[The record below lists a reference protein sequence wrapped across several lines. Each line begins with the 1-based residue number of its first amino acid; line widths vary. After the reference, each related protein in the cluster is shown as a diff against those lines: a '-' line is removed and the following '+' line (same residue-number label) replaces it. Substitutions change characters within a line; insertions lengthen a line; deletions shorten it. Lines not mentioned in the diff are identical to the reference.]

1 MLFSDYLIAIM
12 LLRRSVCSFVAQR
25 SVASIIELF
34 SLYYF
39 GYIQIVII
47 WLINKRNYYLLLYS
61 TEIMFDKRYITL
73 HHVPTMVVEF
83 GLCHL
88 FNLNVIYCFCD

>member
-39 GYIQIVII
+39 
-47 WLINKRNYYLLLYS
+47 WLYSNRDYLANQQAKLLFVTIFNRNY
-61 TEIMFDKRYITL
+61 
-73 HHVPTMVVEF
+73 V
-83 GLCHL
+83 
-88 FNLNVIYCFCD
+88 

>member
-39 GYIQIVII
+39 WLYSNI

-73 HHVPTMVVEF
+73 HHVPAMVVEF